1 MKVKIFAMAMA
12 VALIGCGGSAGRVD
26 TTSTTTVD
34 FEGYHLVASTN
45 YTDLPKNCKSV
56 IPSQVLTETLTLK
69 REDGPYCSTGDIV
82 INAQGKLSIVP
93 NTELIGI
100 NIVIGS
106 SVISVTTKNEL
117 QVFTK

>member
-12 VALIGCGGSAGRVD
+12 AALIGCGGSVGRVD

-56 IPSQVLTETLTLK
+56 IPSQVLNETLTLK

-82 INAQGKLSIVP
+82 INAHGKLSIEP